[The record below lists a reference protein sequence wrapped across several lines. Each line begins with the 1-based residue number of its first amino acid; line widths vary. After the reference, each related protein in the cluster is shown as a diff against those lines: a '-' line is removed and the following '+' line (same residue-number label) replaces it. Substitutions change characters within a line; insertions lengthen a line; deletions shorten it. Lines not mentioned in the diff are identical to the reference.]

1 MDKQTLP
8 FKLDWGTCPFKLDR
22 GTWSVASVDV
32 TVF

>member
-8 FKLDWGTCPFKLDR
+8 FKLDRSSFGKLDR
-22 GTWSVASVDV
+22 GTWSVASIDV